1 VSFSAQ
7 NDIAVALG
15 SPFGAHV
22 TLLSNDVESY
32 EIRSLEGD
40 DDINIQAPVNAT
52 GTFAVFGGGPAGSD
66 TLHLTGSAAVET
78 VTITPDAANS
88 DDQDISGLGARID
101 AMGIELITLNGVNS
115 ADTLIV
121 NPGRGDHT
129 LRVDN
134 ASTNGVDRVLSD
146 SLPEIQFTALST
158 FRVLQPTITAGS
170 ISVTFVTSNLQGAV
184 NYETDLEPESS
195 LIIEGRDGLDDIYTV
210 TKPAAGN
217 VAVRDEVS
225 GVIVMDITAF
235 AAVGRLQINTGSGR
249 DMVVVNVESSAPTES
264 DVITVP
270 IWIDG
275 GGVESDS
282 LFVVGAPATALADAT
297 YVPGPAPSEGT
308 LDYVGGAV
316 MQIHF
321 QHIDQVQDT
330 VVISGQFRVFGTDG
344 DNAITYADGL
354 AGQPMLG
361 AISVDDFLRTPLLFA
376 NKPELVIFGQGGDDT
391 ISLNGTFAPDLLA
404 KITVHGGD
412 PTASDTVIVNGSTA
426 DDTIDVTLS
435 GSDAANVTGAQ
446 PVPVDI
452 WSAEL
457 LVIQGQGG
465 GDDLTVITPAG
476 ADALALTPGSEP
488 DAGAIATRELGGGTL
503 RLRIEYLGLGAFG
516 SVTFADADAIRADR
530 LEINGTAADDRFH
543 VGANGDV
550 QLFRAQQ
557 SGGIFTT
564 VLLHTPGITELD
576 LLGHD
581 GDDEFN
587 VPGNHP
593 FNRLIA
599 QGGDPGA
606 SDVLNFTG
614 SGAGAVF
621 VNLEARTVVEDTFG
635 PVVYSGIET
644 IHANAAGQELT
655 VRTTSGDDVTV
666 VTPATATTGVVSN
679 NAIAPLVHYSGVPAA
694 LGVIIAQNGG
704 EDTLVVNATSEGDDV
719 TVDVAAGAPYVDTG
733 VHGGRVTFD
742 YDTEALTVNGLA
754 GNDVFEVISGGIPVF
769 IDGGDPIGVTGDIL
783 NITAAGNA
791 IFAPGPEADEGGFAF
806 AGASTV
812 SYDHIEALSLDLQGF
827 DFLVYGTNAPD
838 TIKVVGSQD
847 DEVTD
852 AYHISVNASP
862 AMAVS
867 NSGGLTIDGLH
878 GDDEIDIDVF
888 FLALPSLTVIGNN
901 PSAEGDTLTV
911 EGVLGGPDNAV
922 WTPAGVD
929 GGTLVVGAQTITVLT
944 MERLVYE
951 GMDEDEQLTV
961 RGAGRFVHTPGV
973 NRDAGT
979 VQLDNWLAIA
989 YLNLGLAGSV
999 TIDGTGGS
1007 DTLVALGSGGDD
1019 RFSVAATTGT
1029 VTLRHIPGL
1038 HVPLHQAG
1046 VEALEL
1052 YGLEG
1057 NDDLAI
1063 SLPQPYSS
1071 ISVFGGGPSGSDVLT
1086 IHDESGAD
1094 DSLVVTPG
1102 FAAGNGLVDVNAG
1115 TLTVPYV
1122 GIEHILMLASGDQ
1135 DTLVINDDLADN
1147 DWTVNGG
1154 PVYGDRVQIG
1164 SRESF
1169 DYAGFDSVELVNR
1182 FGTDVFHVHPTD
1194 LVGFASSF
1202 TVTGNGD
1209 DVLEAVGT
1217 GAADAFTAVP
1227 GTVTVNGV
1235 SVQWSGL
1242 SQLNLTGLEG
1252 SDTFDVTAI
1261 AVAVFVDGGDPIG
1274 VSGDTLNVTAIG
1286 DATFVPGPEADAGG
1300 FSFVGAGN
1308 ISFDQIEG
1316 LSLDLAGH
1324 NLLVHGTNAAD
1335 TIKVVGSQDDE
1346 VTDAYHISVNASP
1359 AMAVSNSGGLTIDGL
1374 HGDDE
1379 IDIDVF
1385 FLALPSL
1392 TVIGNNPSAEGDTLT
1407 VEGVLGG
1414 PDNAV
1419 WTPAGVD
1426 GGTLVVGAQTITVLT
1441 MERLVYEGMDEDEH
1455 LTVRGAGRFVHTPG
1469 VNRDA
1474 GTVQLDNWLA
1484 IQYLNLGFAGTV
1496 TIDGTG
1502 AADLLVARGT
1512 NSNDAFTVAA
1522 TTGNVDLVSVYGD
1535 HVDLIRSA
1543 VEALALDGLDGDDT
1557 FTINAPQ
1564 PYATIDIWGGNP
1576 AAGSDAAVLNGTAG
1590 ADTIALTQAAAGDV
1604 VTGLGAVVTLV
1615 NVEHLTVNGLG
1626 DDDTLSMTEFG
1637 GPTALQNV
1645 TFNSG
1650 GDAGDTFRVTGTAN
1664 QDAIA
1669 ITPQSATTVT
1679 AQANGVNPLL
1689 TVNLA
1694 AAASSTFTVS
1704 GGANVDAVTVY
1715 GSAGVNAIAVARGAT
1730 TTVTVDATKR
1740 IDVAAAADTLTI
1752 AAGAGADTINVTGT
1766 QAGGVALTVQGDGPT
1781 SLPPLAHDR
1790 MNVTNV
1796 LAGTTVYTPGASVD
1810 SGLLST
1816 PDGVIA
1822 FYGLEYVNVV
1832 GTGADT
1838 YTANGTNGPDQI
1850 ALLNNSANRIW
1861 VNNQSVLEFSGFETV
1876 NLLGRFG
1883 DDRFSVTPV
1892 GLAGVTTI
1900 NVDGGD
1906 PTASDEL
1913 VVTASAASETIT
1925 YAPTAADAGSV
1936 TVAGSPVVN
1945 FTTTES
1951 VVIDGRGGG
1960 DSLTVETPTGGA
1972 EVTLLPGTAP
1982 DSGTVTAWSFVSEA
1996 PLVPLQYTNLGNGSL
2011 TFTNVSG
2018 LPTDGLDVHGT
2029 VSDDTFNLD
2038 TAGILQIVKT
2048 AFAIPVTVPIHTPGI
2063 TFLRLIGKD
2072 GDDIFNLPG
2081 DHSFEVGIQVQGG
2094 NPGASDVLNV
2104 AGGGAAVTVDLE
2116 AQTVTELG
2124 YSSVLYSGIETINLD
2139 AGGVIP
2145 TVAAT
2150 ADDDDLTVTVHDAQS
2165 GKVERGLTVRQ
2176 LGQVVGTVLA
2186 PLVNYMNTGI
2196 DLLGAG
2202 NPVHIDLRGGQ
2213 DTLVVVGNALSQTF
2227 HVDIPSRS
2235 VMVDDSNNGM
2245 MDGAVT
2251 WENNESLAVF
2261 GLEGDDTFNVV
2272 AGAIPVFIDGGDP
2285 IGQTAGDRFNILS
2298 GGGPVIFEAG
2308 PEPDEGGI
2316 LVGSNAR
2323 ISFDHIEAGQ
2333 VTGFNC
2339 AVIMGTNGDDDITII
2354 ARTELTNPLR
2364 YATADGNKDFTSTV
2378 NDGIEIL
2385 WINNNP
2391 LDLTVNLYVDALAG
2405 DDDVVFRTPAIDPV
2419 SGDPIAW
2426 NVHAWVV
2433 GGTPSAV
2440 TGDQGDVFEL
2450 ETPGPTSV
2458 VYQPLTSETGTLS
2471 INTTSNLGGPYD
2483 TVIHLVHSFVVNC
2496 NGDEENDYASSEGGF
2511 ESLVYDGETGD
2522 DRLTVLDTP
2531 ADDIIVHTP
2540 GAGRDEGTVRVNE
2553 TLAISYQNLG
2563 LGATLTLGSATQGG
2577 TDMLVVMGTAASDQF
2592 RVGRA
2597 SALIGTIAL
2606 NSRLLIQTDGV
2617 EGYTLN
2623 GLEGDDGF
2631 TVNLPLAS
2639 AVAAINING
2648 GGPSGSDVLSIVGDP
2663 NAVDAFVVT
2672 PAATPGDGQ
2681 VLVNA
2686 LANNYTGIEHVFLAG
2701 NGGTDSLLVFDDL
2714 RDNVWNVF
2722 AGTVGDVVQ
2731 IEGRESIDYIGFDG
2745 VTLTNTFGTDLFRVW
2760 PTFLIGYA
2768 SSLTVN
2774 GDGLAPVD
2782 DVLVLIGTPA
2792 ADTVTSNASTVTV
2805 NGRPVTAGA
2814 NLIELQ
2820 INTLAG
2826 NDSITLALNLA
2837 GTRKV
2842 VDAGAG
2848 NDMVNASAMLDGVT
2862 IYGGLGDDH
2871 ITGSPFADWISGGSG
2886 NDTILGLA
2894 GDDTIYGD
2902 EGNDEITGGPGSDR
2916 LFGGDGSDR
2925 FLWNNG
2931 DGSDVVEGGE
2941 GVDVQVVFGADMGDD
2956 FVLRTKT
2963 GDETRALLE
2972 RTNLGPFT
2980 IDMAKVEQVDIHGGT
2995 GGDAIEIRDLFT
3007 TDVRQVNVDVG
3018 AQAEQDAVVVHGR
3031 SVADGVALTAL
3042 NGGVVN
3048 IAGLA
3053 YDVNV
3058 SSINSVLDGDTLTF
3072 EGNAGD
3078 DLIFASDN
3086 LHTIFGTLLAH
3097 VDNLILNGGEGNDSI
3112 SGFGQLNG
3120 GAGDDM
3126 LVGGNYAQTINGG
3139 DGNDQLYG
3147 GGGDDVLNGG
3157 AGEDLLVGGPGNDI
3171 INGGDTLGNIEW
3183 DTILVSGTSGNDIIE
3198 ITQTSPTSVTY
3209 TVNGNVQTDTL
3220 ILLGDG
3226 TRTVDEIRVEAGN
3239 GADLIRVKTTDAAVN
3254 SMATD
3259 GAYNALVTTVAGGT
3273 ATGSGDRLVIVDD
3286 GPDDLTIY
3294 RKSPDDTAGTVT
3306 IGPANAEPF
3315 EIVFDGIER
3324 VQFVDETGAAVNA
3337 NPGHGSRLVVFKHD
3351 PYEYNDDRFV
3361 ATHLG
3366 AGDAL
3371 NIDPSID
3378 PGALLNPFG
3387 DNQNIPGDADWF
3399 RVQAAVTGTLD
3410 LQAFFEEIAI
3420 IPSSGRPGLPGNGN
3434 LDIELYD
3441 VDGTLIAGYGPNF
3454 GINDGPNELDV
3465 DGDSFNENERIR
3477 VPAVAGQV
3485 YYLRVTGVDAAIN
3498 SYSLT
3503 VLNQPAPTPWGLELN
3518 DHVNLFVPQ
3527 IGVTT
3532 NATGQ
3537 VKFAL
3542 DATSGTFRID
3552 TFVAGVELAN
3562 TTALPDFTN
3571 AHIHRTS
3578 DDGIIVGLT
3587 TGWVQE
3593 PAGIRLVT
3601 TGVIPAGDLATVAV
3615 PGGSYVNI
3623 HTNVNPSG
3631 EIKASL
3637 IHLLEMSD
3645 SGRTNWDN
3653 VTYDNTPTIYFRLD
3667 DGIFLYDQ
3675 PGNDAP
3681 DTPFDEVIAIPLNT
3695 QMIHGPAGLT
3705 AGYRVAVFDEGPQPW
3720 AQNPQ
3725 TPLGYAT
3732 QIAPGVYTF
3741 TTPQL
3746 ADGSHFLTARVQMID
3761 PATLLPGGVPA
3772 IGWGARSLPLEIN
3785 VDTVQPHAFFGLA
3798 NDPTDGLVPDSDTGV
3813 WWQPESKDDNYTSD
3827 TTPTFW
3833 GVAEANTVIRL
3844 YVDVNANGVVDL
3856 GTDFYIG
3863 QTVTIPLDGND
3874 QFPNGQWNLTSVVD
3888 MNDKDLLAAL
3898 VANGQLQAGEKD
3910 GIRHLLGLAEDL
3922 AGNTTRLNNPFHLAI
3937 FIDTQGPRVYDPPGV
3952 ANAVHITDNPATPEN
3967 EAAYNLFDPKASS
3980 AGQTPTPLVY
3990 GLTVH
3995 IEDLPDRALGFLQAA
4010 LKTHPE
4016 AADPNGVPVGPVPL
4030 NPGYFLIV
4038 GDTNGIIPIS
4048 SVTFTSNQVV
4058 AGQPATGYIQISFAD
4073 PLPDDRFTLTI
4084 QDALMD
4090 YAGNRLDG
4098 EMNTVEPHEY
4108 VEYQWPSGDGIPG
4121 GNFVARFTV
4130 DSRPELAV
4138 YHSGSVWVDTNGNFT
4153 FDPDNLDFTN
4163 RDIVYVLGYTTD
4175 NLFAG
4180 NFSAPGPN
4188 SVADGFDKL
4197 AAYGRVGNN
4206 FRWLIDTD
4214 NDGVPN
4220 PPTGIIEP
4228 KGQTAM
4234 PFAGNFDNN
4243 KANGDEVGFFTGSE
4257 WWLDTNH
4264 DYQVDTKIV
4273 NPLKGIPIVGDFD
4286 GDGKDDLATWKDDM
4300 FYFDL
4305 AHNGFGQLDATIKF
4319 GFIGVREKPVAA
4331 DMDRDGIDDI
4341 GLWVPD
4347 RAGVAPVENG
4357 EWYFLIS
4364 NAFGQN
4370 KVPHFGTVH
4379 FLDHPFTP
4387 IPFGKDMYASFG
4399 DEFAVPIVGNFDPPV
4414 TPPSSNV
4421 ASIGLT
4427 NLDNAYDVNAD
4438 GIVNA
4443 LDALIQINDANANG
4457 QRPVGLGQ
4465 MTAPYL
4471 DVNADGWITPADVL
4485 ATVNFINAQ
4494 VVVGGG
4500 EGEGGQAD
4508 DWATSAVVSP
4518 VATLS
4523 SLPVDSTTGVPYAS
4537 LLTELVPPSGDARS
4551 VAAQVD
4557 QIFADADE
4565 ADDLSVYASDLAD
4578 VVLAA
4583 MGRNS
4588 RPSGENA
4595 VVELALDDVLAD
4607 LATDQGRPQESSA
4620 DGFFARFGRWFRR
4633 LG

>member
-1 VSFSAQ
+1 
-7 NDIAVALG
+7 
-15 SPFGAHV
+15 
-22 TLLSNDVESY
+22 
-32 EIRSLEGD
+32 
-40 DDINIQAPVNAT
+40 
-52 GTFAVFGGGPAGSD
+52 
-66 TLHLTGSAAVET
+66 
-78 VTITPDAANS
+78 
-88 DDQDISGLGARID
+88 
-101 AMGIELITLNGVNS
+101 
-115 ADTLIV
+115 
-121 NPGRGDHT
+121 
-129 LRVDN
+129 
-134 ASTNGVDRVLSD
+134 
-146 SLPEIQFTALST
+146 
-158 FRVLQPTITAGS
+158 
-170 ISVTFVTSNLQGAV
+170 
-184 NYETDLEPESS
+184 
-195 LIIEGRDGLDDIYTV
+195 
-210 TKPAAGN
+210 
-217 VAVRDEVS
+217 
-225 GVIVMDITAF
+225 
-235 AAVGRLQINTGSGR
+235 
-249 DMVVVNVESSAPTES
+249 
-264 DVITVP
+264 
-270 IWIDG
+270 
-275 GGVESDS
+275 
-282 LFVVGAPATALADAT
+282 
-297 YVPGPAPSEGT
+297 
-308 LDYVGGAV
+308 
-316 MQIHF
+316 
-321 QHIDQVQDT
+321 
-330 VVISGQFRVFGTDG
+330 
-344 DNAITYADGL
+344 
-354 AGQPMLG
+354 
-361 AISVDDFLRTPLLFA
+361 
-376 NKPELVIFGQGGDDT
+376 
-391 ISLNGTFAPDLLA
+391 
-404 KITVHGGD
+404 
-412 PTASDTVIVNGSTA
+412 
-426 DDTIDVTLS
+426 
-435 GSDAANVTGAQ
+435 
-446 PVPVDI
+446 
-452 WSAEL
+452 
-457 LVIQGQGG
+457 
-465 GDDLTVITPAG
+465 
-476 ADALALTPGSEP
+476 
-488 DAGAIATRELGGGTL
+488 
-503 RLRIEYLGLGAFG
+503 
-516 SVTFADADAIRADR
+516 
-530 LEINGTAADDRFH
+530 
-543 VGANGDV
+543 
-550 QLFRAQQ
+550 
-557 SGGIFTT
+557 
-564 VLLHTPGITELD
+564 
-576 LLGHD
+576 
-581 GDDEFN
+581 
-587 VPGNHP
+587 
-593 FNRLIA
+593 
-599 QGGDPGA
+599 
-606 SDVLNFTG
+606 
-614 SGAGAVF
+614 
-621 VNLEARTVVEDTFG
+621 
-635 PVVYSGIET
+635 
-644 IHANAAGQELT
+644 
-655 VRTTSGDDVTV
+655 
-666 VTPATATTGVVSN
+666 
-679 NAIAPLVHYSGVPAA
+679 
-694 LGVIIAQNGG
+694 
-704 EDTLVVNATSEGDDV
+704 
-719 TVDVAAGAPYVDTG
+719 
-733 VHGGRVTFD
+733 
-742 YDTEALTVNGLA
+742 
-754 GNDVFEVISGGIPVF
+754 
-769 IDGGDPIGVTGDIL
+769 
-783 NITAAGNA
+783 
-791 IFAPGPEADEGGFAF
+791 
-806 AGASTV
+806 
-812 SYDHIEALSLDLQGF
+812 
-827 DFLVYGTNAPD
+827 
-838 TIKVVGSQD
+838 
-847 DEVTD
+847 
-852 AYHISVNASP
+852 
-862 AMAVS
+862 
-867 NSGGLTIDGLH
+867 
-878 GDDEIDIDVF
+878 
-888 FLALPSLTVIGNN
+888 
-901 PSAEGDTLTV
+901 
-911 EGVLGGPDNAV
+911 
-922 WTPAGVD
+922 
-929 GGTLVVGAQTITVLT
+929 
-944 MERLVYE
+944 
-951 GMDEDEQLTV
+951 
-961 RGAGRFVHTPGV
+961 
-973 NRDAGT
+973 
-979 VQLDNWLAIA
+979 
-989 YLNLGLAGSV
+989 
-999 TIDGTGGS
+999 
-1007 DTLVALGSGGDD
+1007 
-1019 RFSVAATTGT
+1019 
-1029 VTLRHIPGL
+1029 
-1038 HVPLHQAG
+1038 
-1046 VEALEL
+1046 
-1052 YGLEG
+1052 
-1057 NDDLAI
+1057 
-1063 SLPQPYSS
+1063 
-1071 ISVFGGGPSGSDVLT
+1071 
-1086 IHDESGAD
+1086 
-1094 DSLVVTPG
+1094 
-1102 FAAGNGLVDVNAG
+1102 
-1115 TLTVPYV
+1115 
-1122 GIEHILMLASGDQ
+1122 
-1135 DTLVINDDLADN
+1135 
-1147 DWTVNGG
+1147 
-1154 PVYGDRVQIG
+1154 
-1164 SRESF
+1164 
-1169 DYAGFDSVELVNR
+1169 
-1182 FGTDVFHVHPTD
+1182 
-1194 LVGFASSF
+1194 
-1202 TVTGNGD
+1202 
-1209 DVLEAVGT
+1209 
-1217 GAADAFTAVP
+1217 
-1227 GTVTVNGV
+1227 
-1235 SVQWSGL
+1235 
-1242 SQLNLTGLEG
+1242 
-1252 SDTFDVTAI
+1252 
-1261 AVAVFVDGGDPIG
+1261 
-1274 VSGDTLNVTAIG
+1274 
-1286 DATFVPGPEADAGG
+1286 
-1300 FSFVGAGN
+1300 
-1308 ISFDQIEG
+1308 
-1316 LSLDLAGH
+1316 
-1324 NLLVHGTNAAD
+1324 
-1335 TIKVVGSQDDE
+1335 
-1346 VTDAYHISVNASP
+1346 
-1359 AMAVSNSGGLTIDGL
+1359 
-1374 HGDDE
+1374 
-1379 IDIDVF
+1379 
-1385 FLALPSL
+1385 
-1392 TVIGNNPSAEGDTLT
+1392 
-1407 VEGVLGG
+1407 
-1414 PDNAV
+1414 
-1419 WTPAGVD
+1419 
-1426 GGTLVVGAQTITVLT
+1426 
-1441 MERLVYEGMDEDEH
+1441 
-1455 LTVRGAGRFVHTPG
+1455 
-1469 VNRDA
+1469 
-1474 GTVQLDNWLA
+1474 LA